1 MQSKIKNGIRLGM
14 LGVLGAAIVVS
25 VGMFYRTDHATGG
38 TEVEDTQAFEAKTE
52 PTEYLVRLGD
62 TMYRYTD
69 DIDTI
74 LFLGTDESGNE
85 ATEDEE
91 AHGAMADMVMVAV
104 INHTK
109 QEYAVLQL
117 NRDTITTVD
126 MIDSDGNGGASA
138 ELQLC
143 TAHWFGGSGELNCT
157 NTARAVS
164 QLLGGIQIDT
174 YYCLTWEGITSL
186 NAVVDGVTLTIQNDF
201 SQIDPSLVMGETITL
216 TDEQAYEFLRGRH
229 GIDDGENL
237 SRMERHRQ
245 YLSAWMQK
253 VKEKT
258 AEDSTFPAKAYQDLN
273 PYAST
278 NLKGSQINKGSEQI
292 MSYNYLG
299 IFNIDGT
306 TTLGSRLGDGIDH
319 MEFYMDADA
328 KLATLTQ
335 LYSLEETDYD
345 AEGYELWDDEEWDE
359 VDPYGYDEDDED
371 DEYLEDVGYSYED
384 DEDE

>member
-1 MQSKIKNGIRLGM
+1 MGM

-25 VGMFYRTDHATGG
+25 VAMFYRTDHSAGG
-38 TEVEDTQAFEAKTE
+38 PVVEDTQAFEAKPE
-52 PTEYLVRLGD
+52 QTEYLVRLGD
-62 TMYRYTD
+62 SMYRYTD

-74 LFLGTDESGNE
+74 LFLGTDESSNE

-91 AHGAMADMVMVAV
+91 AHGAMADMVMVMV

-109 QEYAVLQL
+109 QEYAILQL
-117 NRDTITTVD
+117 DRDTITTVD

-138 ELQLC
+138 EQQLC
-143 TAHWFGGSGELNCT
+143 TAHWYGGSEELNCA
-157 NTARAVS
+157 NAVRAVC
-164 QLLGGIQIDT
+164 QLLGGVTIDT
-174 YYCLTWEGITSL
+174 YYSLTWEGITSL

-201 SQIDPSLVMGETITL
+201 SQIDPSMVMGETITL

-258 AEDSTFPAKAYQDLN
+258 AEDSTFPAKVYQDLS

-306 TTLGSRLGDGIDH
+306 TALGSMLGDGIDH
-319 MEFYMDADA
+319 MEFYMDEDA

-345 AEGYELWDDEEWDE
+345 AEMYELWDYEEWDE
-359 VDPYGYDEDDED
+359 IDPYEYDED
-371 DEYLEDVGYSYED
+371 YED
-384 DEDE
+384 DEDWEDVGYDDE